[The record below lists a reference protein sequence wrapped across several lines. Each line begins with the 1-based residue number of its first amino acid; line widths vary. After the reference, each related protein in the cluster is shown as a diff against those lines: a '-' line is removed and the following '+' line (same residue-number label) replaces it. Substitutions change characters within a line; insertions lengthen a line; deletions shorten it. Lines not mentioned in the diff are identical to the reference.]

1 MALRTVKGA
10 ADQKGRPVFL
20 HFEKPTK
27 ENIKQDTM
35 NIDLNKVMQ
44 NMGGE
49 AFVYDTFKNAYDS
62 DPRVKEMVKDFSEA
76 GITLKTKE
84 DSDTA
89 SATTPDDGADTVSQ
103 MAKRATDVGAE
114 L

>member
-10 ADQKGRPVFL
+10 ADQKGKPAFL
-20 HFEKPTK
+20 FFEKPVK
-27 ENIKQDTM
+27 GAAPEGSV

-49 AFVYDTFKNAYDS
+49 AFNYETFKIAFDS
-62 DPRVKEMVKDFSEA
+62 DPRIKKLVKNFSEA
-76 GITLKTKE
+76 GINLKTKE
-84 DSDTA
+84 DATSTGGSD
-89 SATTPDDGADTVSQ
+89 SGADTVGK
-103 MAKRATDVGAE
+103 MAAAATDVGAK

>member
-1 MALRTVKGA
+1 MALRTVMGA
-10 ADQKGRPVFL
+10 ANQKGKPAFL
-20 HFEKPTK
+20 HFDKPRTEDVK
-27 ENIKQDTM
+27 KDSI

-62 DPRVKEMVKDFSEA
+62 DARIKEMVKNFSEA
-76 GITLKTKE
+76 GIELKTKE
-84 DSDTA
+84 DSKNTMQGGE
-89 SATTPDDGADTVSQ
+89 PGDDKVAQ
-103 MAKRATDVGAE
+103 MAKSATDVGAK

>member
-10 ADQKGRPVFL
+10 ADQKGKPAFL
-20 HFEKPTK
+20 HFEKPKT
-27 ENIKQDTM
+27 ENIKQDSI

-62 DPRVKEMVKDFSEA
+62 DPRIKEMVNNFSAA
-76 GITLKTKE
+76 GIELKTKE
-84 DSDTA
+84 DAEQGAT
-89 SATTPDDGADTVSQ
+89 SAQDGSNTVSQ
-103 MAKRATDVGAE
+103 MAKSATDLGDK

>member
-10 ADQKGRPVFL
+10 ADQKGKPAFL
-20 HFEKPTK
+20 HFDKPTQ
-27 ENIKQDTM
+27 ENIKQGSI

-62 DPRVKEMVKDFSEA
+62 DARVKEMVKNFSEA
-76 GITLKTKE
+76 GIELKTKE
-84 DSDTA
+84 DTENGIQGGDE
-89 SATTPDDGADTVSQ
+89 GGDTVSQ
-103 MAKRATDVGAE
+103 MAKRATD
-114 L
+114 LSDL

>member
-10 ADQKGRPVFL
+10 ADQKGKPAFL
-20 HFEKPTK
+20 HFNKPK
-27 ENIKQDTM
+27 SQDVKQDAI

-62 DPRVKEMVKDFSEA
+62 DPRVKEMVKNFSEA
-76 GITLKTKE
+76 GIELKTKE
-84 DSDTA
+84 DAKNTMQGGDEGGDA
-89 SATTPDDGADTVSQ
+89 VAQ
-103 MAKRATDVGAE
+103 MAKSATNLGDK